1 MKGNYKMKTQPI
13 KVMLAG
19 LLAVPMLA
27 FSVGLLAPMN
37 AAADPVNCDPTKPTV
52 TSGASCSQGSG
63 QKDDLFGTGG
73 IFTTIANTALF
84 IIGAISVLMLI
95 YGGIRYT
102 VSGGNE
108 KSVTAA
114 KNTIMYAVIGVVVA
128 LLAFAIINFVLTS
141 LISSSSST
149 S

>member
-1 MKGNYKMKTQPI
+1 MKTQSI

-27 FSVGLLAPMN
+27 LGASFLVPASAGAADCTNDMN
-37 AAADPVNCDPTKPTV
+37 ASN
-52 TSGASCSQGSG
+52 GALCGKGTDQRET
-63 QKDDLFGTGG
+63 LFGDGG
-73 IFTTIANTALF
+73 VFTNIANTALF

-128 LLAFAIINFVLTS
+128 LLAFALINFVLTS
-141 LISSSSST
+141 LISTSST